1 MQKIINFLGFSKEG
15 PVSRF
20 FKLEERKTNLKIE
33 TVAGLTTFMTMAY
46 VLAVQPAAMIGFGEA
61 TSLVDSSGVLI
72 TKEAILIVTALIS
85 GLVTLL
91 MAFYADMPF
100 ALSTG
105 MGTNFIL
112 GALLQQGE
120 ISFGSIMAI
129 VLVSGIVF
137 LFLSLFGIRDVI
149 VTMIPKNIKIAI
161 SSAIGFFIAYLGFN
175 NTGIGTFTNGIGLG
189 DFRSPEVLLAVAGLL
204 IIAILTAY
212 KIKGAILVGII
223 AITIIGIPFGVTT
236 LPSQFMSIPNLSTVK
251 NVLFNFEFSYIFT
264 ANGFILMF
272 VAFFGDFF
280 STLGTVLG
288 VGAKAGMLDDEGNLP
303 GIEKPFVV
311 DAIGTCAGAF
321 TGCTTITTFVES
333 SAGVEV
339 GGKTGFTSI
348 IVAILFIVSAFFA
361 PLFVIIP
368 NAATGPALIFVGFL
382 MIQGFQDIDF
392 SRFTEAFGPF
402 VMIMFTIFTG
412 SIATGLSAGIL
423 SDIVIK
429 VFTGKAKEVHIGMY
443 ILAIPLIL
451 YFLTSGLV

>member
-1 MQKIINFLGFSKEG
+1 MQKIINFLGFSEEG
-15 PVSRF
+15 TISRF
-20 FKLEERKTNLKIE
+20 FKFNERKTNLKTE
-33 TVAGLTTFMTMAY
+33 TVSGLTTFMTMAY
-46 VLAVQPAAMIGFGEA
+46 VLAVQPAALIGFGEA
-61 TSLVDSSGVLI
+61 TSLIDSSGVLI
-72 TKEAILIVTALIS
+72 TKESILIVTALVS
-85 GLVTLL
+85 GIVTLF
-91 MAFYADMPF
+91 MGFYANMPF
-100 ALSTG
+100 ALSAG

-120 ISFGSIMAI
+120 INFGSIMAI

-137 LFLSLFGIRDVI
+137 LFLSLVGIRDVI

-161 SSAIGFFIAYLGFN
+161 SSAIGFFIAYLGFK

-189 DFRSPEVLLAVAGLL
+189 NFRSPEVLLAIAGLL

-212 KIKGAILVGII
+212 KVKGAILVGII
-223 AITIIGIPFGVTT
+223 AITLLGIPFGVTN
-236 LPSQFMSIPNLSTVK
+236 LPTQIATIPNFDTVK
-251 NVLFNFEFSYIFT
+251 NIMFNFEFSYLFT

-288 VGAKAGMLDDEGNLP
+288 VGAKAGMLDEDGNLP

-311 DAIGTCAGAF
+311 DAVGTCIGAF
-321 TGCTTITTFVES
+321 TGCTTITTYVES

-348 IVAILFIVSAFFA
+348 VVAVLFILSAFFA

-368 NAATGPALIFVGFL
+368 DAATGPALIFVGFL

-392 SRFTEAFGPF
+392 SNFTEAFGPF

-423 SDIVIK
+423 SDIAIK
-429 VFTGKAKEVHIGMY
+429 VFTGNAKEIHIGMY
-443 ILAIPLIL
+443 ILAIPLVL